1 MHVYAKM
8 DEYVA
13 DYPKGV
19 VVLLVIVVS
28 QAIKNVE
35 KLILQ
40 SIIWSLYLL
49 KICSNVVFLIS
60 LSNDF

>member
-1 MHVYAKM
+1 MHEYAKM

-13 DYPKGV
+13 VYPKGV
-19 VVLLVIVVS
+19 VVPLVIVVS

-40 SIIWSLYLL
+40 SIIRSLYPL
-49 KICSNVVFLIS
+49 KISSNVVFLVP

>member
-40 SIIWSLYLL
+40 SIIRSLYPL
-49 KICSNVVFLIS
+49 KISSNVVFLVS

>member
-1 MHVYAKM
+1 M

>member
-1 MHVYAKM
+1 MHIYAKM